1 MMDGSYLSNPLIF
14 LVQTLFGLYVLVVM
28 LRFLFQIVRA
38 DFYNP
43 LSQFIVRLTDPVLRP
58 LRRLIPTV
66 AGMDNSSLLVMW
78 LLKGLE
84 LTLVLWLGGVG
95 SSALGPWLWAIPE
108 LLSLAINVFLFAVI
122 IEVIFSWLNP
132 GQYNSALGPVYSLSE
147 PLLQPVRRL
156 LPASGGLDFSPL
168 VVIVGLTLLKMLLL
182 PPIIQLT
189 GSPFG

>member
-1 MMDGSYLSNPLIF
+1 MDSSYLGNPLAF
-14 LVQTLFGLYVLVVM
+14 LVQTLFGLYILAVM

-38 DFYNP
+38 DFYNS
-43 LSQFIVRLTDPVLRP
+43 LSQLIVRVTDPVLRP

-66 AGMDNSSLLVMW
+66 AGMDTSSLLLMW

-84 LTLVLWLGGVG
+84 LALVLWIGGITFPT
-95 SSALGPWLWAIPE
+95 LGPWLWAIPE
-108 LLSLAINVFLFAVI
+108 LIALAINVFLFAVI
-122 IEVIFSWLNP
+122 IEVVLSWLNP
-132 GQYNSALGPVYSLSE
+132 GQYNPALGPVYSLSE
-147 PLLQPVRRL
+147 RLLNPVRRL

-168 VVIVGLTLLKMLLL
+168 VVILGLTLLKMLLL